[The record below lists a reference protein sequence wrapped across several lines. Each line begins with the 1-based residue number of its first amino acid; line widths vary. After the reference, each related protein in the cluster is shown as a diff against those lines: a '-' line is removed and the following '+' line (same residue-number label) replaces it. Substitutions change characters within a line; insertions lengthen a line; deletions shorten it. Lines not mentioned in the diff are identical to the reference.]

1 MIVLC
6 TDFGLAGPY
15 IGQVKA
21 VLARSAPGVPV
32 IDLFADLPPF
42 QPKLAAYL
50 LAAYA
55 AWFEPGDVILAV
67 VDPGVG
73 SGRGALIVE
82 ADGRWYVGPDNGLFE
97 LTLRRAGNARAW
109 EIDWRPERV
118 SATFHGR
125 DLFAP
130 VAAHLAHGEPPSG
143 SAVEPLRFPEWP
155 NDLPAI
161 VYVDQYGNAVTGLC
175 AAMLPP
181 RTGLEVA
188 GVRIARARTFSD
200 VPEGQ
205 PLWYE
210 NANGLAEIALNG
222 GSAAGRFALA
232 PGHPVT
238 IHRPG

>member
-1 MIVLC
+1 MIALC

-15 IGQVKA
+15 TGQVKA
-21 VLARSAPGVPV
+21 VLAREAPGVPV

-42 QPKLAAYL
+42 EPRLAAYL

-67 VDPGVG
+67 VEPGVG
-73 SGRGALIVE
+73 SGRGALVLE
-82 ADGRWYVGPDNGLFE
+82 ADRRWYVGPDNGLFE
-97 LTLRRAGNARAW
+97 LVLRRAKARVW
-109 EIDWRPERV
+109 QIDWRPERL
-118 SATFHGR
+118 SASFHGR

-130 VAAHLAHGEPPSG
+130 VAARVARGVPPAG
-143 SAVEPLRFPEWP
+143 HATEPLRFPDWP
-155 NDLPAI
+155 DDLAEI
-161 VYVDQYGNAVTGLC
+161 VYVDHYGNAMTGLR

-181 RTGLEVA
+181 GTELQVA
-188 GVRIARARTFSD
+188 GVRVARVRTFSG

-210 NANGLAEIALNG
+210 NANGLAEIAQNG
-222 GSAAGRFALA
+222 GSAAERFALA

-238 IHRPG
+238 VHPPG